1 MSIFNGRES
10 QFIQKYADNEEAALA
25 ARKHKEEDED
35 KTKKRLTEFFKK
47 RVERWSMEKH
57 RVDERKAEVPQKC
70 LNILVYN

>member
-1 MSIFNGRES
+1 MSIFNGREI

-35 KTKKRLTEFFKK
+35 KTKKRLTE
-47 RVERWSMEKH
+47 WSMEKH